1 MWIFL
6 ASPHSDEEL
15 RWFVAH
21 VPKFWGNGREEEVPR
36 KGVAAITTTLI
47 ISIAVGVLGVVLGFA
62 LNEVVQR
69 NRLGTQR
76 REAEE
81 QIRQLTTSA
90 EREAENVTKEAK
102 IEAKDLLF
110 QAKAELEK
118 KEKDKRAE
126 LHSLEKRLTQR
137 EENLDRKTTNVEK
150 KEEEY
155 RNRGHALDQREE
167 SLKKKEQVCEETV
180 KEHREALERV
190 ASLTMD
196 EAKRQLLA
204 EIETE
209 VRLEATGFSKRILDE
224 ARETSEREAR
234 EIVTNSIQRITRDYT
249 NESTI
254 SVVPL
259 ASDGMKGRIIGREG
273 RNIRALEAATGVDL
287 IVDETPEAVI
297 VSGFDPLRR
306 EVAKVALERLM
317 QDGRI
322 HPTRIEE
329 VVEKVKSDLDK
340 LMCEE
345 AEKVIFEV
353 GLSDFHP
360 EIVKLLGRLRYRTSY
375 GQNNLYHARE
385 ASYICGIMAAE
396 LGLDIKLAKR
406 GALLHDIG
414 KVVSHEEEGT
424 HAMLGAELAKK
435 YGESEKIVNAIAAH
449 HEQVEPVCPESVLV
463 AAAEALSAARPG
475 ARRETLEAYVKRL
488 EKLESLA
495 TGFDGVDKAY
505 AIQAG
510 REVRV
515 VVRQGALSDS
525 ESFRLS
531 RDLSKKI
538 EQEMTY
544 PGQIKVTVIRE
555 NRFIEFA
562 K

>member
-1 MWIFL
+1 M
-6 ASPHSDEEL
+6 
-15 RWFVAH
+15 
-21 VPKFWGNGREEEVPR
+21 
-36 KGVAAITTTLI
+36 AAITTTI
-47 ISIAVGVLGVVLGFA
+47 IIPIIVGAVSVIVGFVLSGI
-62 LNEVVQR
+62 VQR
-69 NRLGTQR
+69 NRDASKR
-76 REAEE
+76 SEAEE
-81 QIRQLTTSA
+81 HVKQLTQNA
-90 EREAENVTKEAK
+90 ERDAEHVLKEAK

-110 QAKAELEK
+110 QAKTELAR

-126 LHSLEKRLTQR
+126 LSALEKKLNQREEGFERKFSGLEKREEDTRKREKTLTS
-137 EENLDRKTTNVEK
+137 
-150 KEEEY
+150 
-155 RNRGHALDQREE
+155 REE
-167 SLKKKEQVCEETV
+167 SVAAKELECEQIV
-180 KEHREALERV
+180 KEHRQALERV
-190 ASLTMD
+190 AGMTVE
-196 EAKRQLLA
+196 EAKRQLFT
-204 EIETE
+204 EIES
-209 VRLEATGFSKRILDE
+209 EAKHDAALLSKRLIDE
-224 ARETSEREAR
+224 ARENAEREGQ
-234 EIVTNSIQRITRDYT
+234 EIVARSIQRITRDYV
-249 NESTI
+249 NEATI

-287 IVDETPEAVI
+287 IIDETPEAVI

-306 EVAKVALERLM
+306 EVAKISLERLM

-329 VVEKVKSDLDK
+329 VVEKVKSDVEK
-340 LMCEE
+340 IMREE

-360 EIVKLLGRLRYRTSY
+360 EIVKLLGRLKYRTSY

-385 ASYICGIMAAE
+385 AAYICGIMAAE
-396 LGLDIKLAKR
+396 LGLDVKLAKR

-424 HAMLGAELAKK
+424 HAMLGADIAKK
-435 YGESEKIVNAIAAH
+435 YGESELIVNAIAAH
-449 HEQVEPVCPESVLV
+449 HEQVEPLCPESVLV
-463 AAAEALSAARPG
+463 ASAEALSAARPG

-510 REVRV
+510 REIRV
-515 VVRQGALSDS
+515 IVRQGELDDA
-525 ESFRLS
+525 ETFTLS
-531 RDLSKKI
+531 RELAKKI
-538 EQEMTY
+538 EQELTY

-555 NRFIEFA
+555 NRFVEFA

>member
-1 MWIFL
+1 M
-6 ASPHSDEEL
+6 
-15 RWFVAH
+15 
-21 VPKFWGNGREEEVPR
+21 
-36 KGVAAITTTLI
+36 
-47 ISIAVGVLGVVLGFA
+47 
-62 LNEVVQR
+62 
-69 NRLGTQR
+69 
-76 REAEE
+76 
-81 QIRQLTTSA
+81 
-90 EREAENVTKEAK
+90 
-102 IEAKDLLF
+102 
-110 QAKAELEK
+110 
-118 KEKDKRAE
+118 
-126 LHSLEKRLTQR
+126 
-137 EENLDRKTTNVEK
+137 
-150 KEEEY
+150 
-155 RNRGHALDQREE
+155 
-167 SLKKKEQVCEETV
+167 
-180 KEHREALERV
+180 
-190 ASLTMD
+190 
-196 EAKRQLLA
+196 
-204 EIETE
+204 
-209 VRLEATGFSKRILDE
+209 
-224 ARETSEREAR
+224 
-234 EIVTNSIQRITRDYT
+234 TNSIQRITRDYV
-249 NESTI
+249 NEATI
-254 SVVPL
+254 SVVSL

-306 EVAKVALERLM
+306 EVAKIALERLM

-329 VVEKVKSDLDK
+329 VVEKVKGDLEK
-340 LMCEE
+340 VMREE

-353 GLSDFHP
+353 GLSEFHP

-424 HAMLGAELAKK
+424 HAMLGAEIAKK
-435 YGESEKIVNAIAAH
+435 YGESEKVVNAIAAH
-449 HEQVEPVCPESVLV
+449 HEQVDPICPESVLV

-488 EKLESLA
+488 EKLEGLA
-495 TGFDGVDKAY
+495 VGYEGVDKAY

-515 VVRQGALSDS
+515 IVRQEKLSDN
-525 ESFRLS
+525 EALVLS

-555 NRFIEFA
+555 SRFVEFA